1 MKKIVMRNI
10 ITMLS
15 LTLMTASTYAQVG
28 NQGSMNAT
36 IHKTFSIEKDG
47 TEIQYNVKVMEH
59 RRYPM
64 KWNKT
69 DKGDINQGHKYEAAK
84 VTKLIA
90 IDKNND
96 NQYEQ
101 YFVLKYR
108 KSISDEFQVVP
119 TKGGFAV
126 KVDDKTLKLIEK
138 EGIYFIN
145 NKDEDFFSI
154 EEFRELG

>member
-1 MKKIVMRNI
+1 MRNI
-10 ITMLS
+10 ITMLGIM
-15 LTLMTASTYAQVG
+15 LITAPSYAQID

-47 TEIQYNVKVMEH
+47 TETQCNVKIMEH
-59 RRYPM
+59 RRYPV
-64 KWNKT
+64 KWEEQ
-69 DKGDINQGHKYEAAK
+69 DKGKLNQSREYAAAK

-90 IDKNND
+90 IDND
-96 NQYEQ
+96 NDKEYEQ

-119 TKGGFAV
+119 TEDGFAV
-126 KVDDKTLKLIEK
+126 MVDDKTLRLIED
-138 EGIYFIN
+138 EGIYFVN
-145 NKDEDFFSI
+145 NNDQDFFTI